1 MANPQQGFTTISQ
14 ARAAGNVPTFGAAV
28 LQSALGIGG
37 GGGGPSGSTLPS
49 SVIGGTVGAGGSS
62 KILTFPFDVGDGSS
76 NNHFITFQIR
86 EFKPAKV
93 SAARK
98 LLKDAQANL
107 ASTQEAIEQFDF
119 GDDDA
124 VEDIANSQAVVAEA
138 QANLARE
145 QGGAGNVGRPISGT
159 SIALKDSQ
167 KSKLKQT
174 IALYMPPS
182 VNASYSV
189 SYADQEIGALAHMGI
204 ELMDS
209 FFASQGELTT
219 RLSTA
224 LKENVGTIKDIAQK
238 ASIGALD
245 AIAPGARALQQA
257 RTGVVISPRM
267 ELMFERVNRR
277 NFSYNFVMIPKS
289 EAEAKMIEQI
299 VQAFKMGMHPE
310 FIDSNKS
317 FRRMKMPDLFEIAYH
332 SHGGEN
338 SFINKIST
346 CYLKSVNVTYGGDR
360 YTAHEPTSGINGR
373 GSPPQRTTI
382 ALEFTELGILSKEDI
397 QAGF

>member
-1 MANPQQGFTTISQ
+1 MANPQQNFTTISQ
-14 ARAAGNVPTFGAAV
+14 ARAAGSVPTFGAAV
-28 LQSALGIGG
+28 LQSALGIG

-98 LLKDAQANL
+98 LLKDAQAAL
-107 ASTQEAIEQFDF
+107 ADLQSDDEADLSDLQGAEQGITQAK
-119 GDDDA
+119 A
-124 VEDIANSQAVVAEA
+124 DIAKA
-138 QANLARE
+138 Q
-145 QGGAGNVGRPISGT
+145 GNVGRPVSGS

>member
-1 MANPQQGFTTISQ
+1 MVVPAGFTTF
-14 ARAAGNVPTFGAAV
+14 AERRAQGLFQDPTGAFS
-28 LQSALGIGG
+28 QSATTSIGK
-37 GGGGPSGSTLPS
+37 SPS
-49 SVIGGTVGAGGSS
+49 SSSSVFGSGTAGSSSSS

-98 LLKDAQANL
+98 LLK
-107 ASTQEAIEQFDF
+107 
-119 GDDDA
+119 
-124 VEDIANSQAVVAEA
+124 EA
-138 QANLARE
+138 QANLAEISEQLEDEEDIDTIGSFIEPATQAVANAEAVVARE
-145 QGGAGNVGRPISGT
+145 QANVKGVGRPVSGT

-182 VNASYSV
+182 VNTSYSV
-189 SYADQEIGALAHMGI
+189 SYADQEIGALAHIGI
-204 ELMDS
+204 TALDA
-209 FFASQGELTT
+209 FFAGQGAPTAD
-219 RLSTA
+219 RLKNVSDEVRGP
-224 LKENVGTIKDIAQK
+224 LKDRLQK
-238 ASIGALD
+238 ATLGMLD

-257 RTGVVISPRM
+257 RTGTVITPRM

-277 NFSYNFVMIPKS
+277 SFSYNFVMIPKS

-310 FIDSNKS
+310 FVDATKS
-317 FRRMKMPDLFEIAYH
+317 FRRVKMPDLFEITYH

-360 YTAHEPTSGINGR
+360 YTAHEPTTGINGR

-382 ALEFTELGILSKEDI
+382 ALEFSELGILSKEDI
-397 QAGF
+397 QTGF